1 MRVMKNFD
9 TAKRTVLLAVILFG
23 SFLAILNQTLM
34 LPALA
39 SIMRDMNITANTVQ
53 WLTTGFMMVN
63 GIMIPITAF
72 LFGRFSNRRLFIG
85 AMLVLTVGSVVGA
98 LAPNFQILLLGRLI
112 QAASVGII
120 MPMMQTLVMYMY
132 PKEKRGYAMGIQGI
146 VIGFAP
152 AIGPSLSGVIVD
164 SLGWQYIFYIIIPL
178 AIIDII
184 AAYFLM
190 PNLTEKSNPKL
201 DALSI
206 VLSTLGCGG
215 VLYGCSAAGSV
226 GWGDMLQTKP

>member
-72 LFGRFSNRRLFIG
+72 
-85 AMLVLTVGSVVGA
+85 
-98 LAPNFQILLLGRLI
+98 
-112 QAASVGII
+112 
-120 MPMMQTLVMYMY
+120 
-132 PKEKRGYAMGIQGI
+132 
-146 VIGFAP
+146 
-152 AIGPSLSGVIVD
+152 
-164 SLGWQYIFYIIIPL
+164 
-178 AIIDII
+178 
-184 AAYFLM
+184 
-190 PNLTEKSNPKL
+190 
-201 DALSI
+201 
-206 VLSTLGCGG
+206 
-215 VLYGCSAAGSV
+215 
-226 GWGDMLQTKP
+226 